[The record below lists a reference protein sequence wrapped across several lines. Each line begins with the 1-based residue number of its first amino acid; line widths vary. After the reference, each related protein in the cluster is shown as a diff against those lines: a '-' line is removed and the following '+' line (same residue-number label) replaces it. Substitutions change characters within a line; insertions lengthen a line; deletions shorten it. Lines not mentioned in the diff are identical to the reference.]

1 MSASP
6 RVVVIGGGI
15 AGLLAARRHARAGAQ
30 VTLLEADDTLGG
42 ALRSTDVAGIT
53 VNAGAEAYSTRTG
66 AVDALIEELGVA
78 NQIRSPR
85 VGLSSRLVSAAGT
98 HVAPVGGMLGIPGHP
113 FSASTRAVIGWR
125 GALRTLVDRVLPGRI
140 GLRPGVTLGQ
150 LVRLR
155 MGRSVTD
162 RLVAPLVGGV
172 HSADPDTVEVAS
184 IMPTLPEDLR
194 RHGSL
199 QAVVRARR
207 SGTRAGSAPRRGS
220 ASGTPRSA
228 GTAVHSLAP
237 TMSAL
242 TDAIAQDLQ
251 AHGGQVLT
259 GAPATSITRQADGSS
274 WTVCTGDTQLAA
286 DHLVLA
292 CPPDAAHDLLHEPA
306 PAVAAAIA
314 PEPAVPVRLVALA
327 LEDRRLDAFPV
338 GTGALVAP
346 GTPGIRAKALTHASA
361 KWEHVQ
367 SAAGRAH
374 VVRLSYGR
382 PGEALP
388 SVDEAPAIALAD
400 ASAILGVP
408 LREADLHGSEVITW
422 ERTMRG
428 ASPGRS
434 DRLAELEALLEG
446 EPDLELVGAWRAG
459 TGIEMIVRA
468 DAAAADHADTATA
481 ATRAADTATAN
492 APAPS
497 LPHTTS
503 HTIPSSH
510 TTTASEDQP

>member
-1 MSASP
+1 MSTSP

-30 VTLLEADDTLGG
+30 VTLLEADEQLGG
-42 ALRSTDVAGIT
+42 ALRCTDVAGIT

-66 AVDALIEELGVA
+66 AVDALIEELGLA
-78 NQIRSPR
+78 DQIRSPR
-85 VGLSSRLVSAAGT
+85 AGLSSRLVSAAGT

-113 FSASTRAVIGWR
+113 FSASTRTVIGWR

-207 SGTRAGSAPRRGS
+207 SGTRTGSAPRHGS

-251 AHGGQVLT
+251 AHGGQILT

-274 WTVCTGDTQLAA
+274 WTVYTGDTQLAA

-292 CPPDAAHDLLHEPA
+292 CPPDAAHDLLHA
-306 PAVAAAIA
+306 PVPEVAAAIA
-314 PEPAVPVRLVALA
+314 PEPAVPVRLVALV

-367 SAAGRAH
+367 SAAGTAH

-382 PGEALP
+382 PGEELP
-388 SVDEAPAIALAD
+388 SVDDAPTLALAD

-408 LREADLHGSEVITW
+408 LREADLRGSQVITW

-434 DRLAELEALLEG
+434 DRLAELEAALED
-446 EPDLELVGAWRAG
+446 EPNLELVGAWRAG

-468 DAAAADHADTATA
+468 DAAAVHADTPA
-481 ATRAADTATAN
+481 AAARAADTAPAN
-492 APAPS
+492 TPAPS
-497 LPHTTS
+497 GPHTAS
-503 HTIPSSH
+503 HTIPSSY
-510 TTTASEDQP
+510 TTTASEDRP